1 MDHTTNGLVL
11 RPRMLAAGYSD
22 DELRR
27 MRAGRQ
33 LVALRPGAYVAGEDE
48 RLNNP
53 AARHLLAIEAALHQL
68 GPGAVVSHAS
78 AAVVHRLPLWAT
90 PLDRVHVTRDRRSGG
105 RRSRCLHLH
114 AAALELDEVELV
126 GGIPVTTVART
137 LADLA
142 RALPFEPALVPADAA
157 LHRHLVTPDDLEEAV
172 ERSSN
177 RRGNAA
183 ARRVIAFADGGGQSP
198 GETRSRV
205 ALLRAGVPPP
215 RLQAEFFARGG
226 RFIGRV
232 DFDWGEY
239 STVGEFDGK
248 VKYGREL
255 QTGQDLGEVVF
266 REKLRED
273 ALRDAGR
280 NVVRWTWA
288 ELSHFEVV
296 VDRLERAFRRG

>member
-1 MDHTTNGLVL
+1 
-11 RPRMLAAGYSD
+11 MLAAGYSD

-33 LVALRPGAYVAGEDE
+33 LVALRPGAYVTGDDE
-48 RLNNP
+48 RLRSP
-53 AARHLLAIEAALHQL
+53 ADRHLLAIGAALHQL

-90 PLDRVHVTRDRRSGG
+90 PLDRVHVTRNRRSGG
-105 RRSRCLHLH
+105 RRSRYLHLH
-114 AAALELDEVELV
+114 AAALDVDEVELV

-137 LADLA
+137 IADLA

-157 LHRHLVTPDDLEEAV
+157 LFRHLVTPMDLEDAV

-183 ARRVIAFADGGGQSP
+183 ARRVVAFGDGGGQSP

-205 ALLRAGVPPP
+205 ALFRAGLPPP
-215 RLQAEFFARGG
+215 RLQRELFSHTG

-232 DFDWGEY
+232 DFDWDELGC
-239 STVGEFDGK
+239 VGEFDGE

-255 QTGQDLGEVVF
+255 QAGQDPGEVVF
-266 REKLRED
+266 QEKLRED

-280 NVVRWTWA
+280 QVVRWVWA
-288 ELSHFEVV
+288 ELSRFEGV
-296 VDRLERAFRRG
+296 VDQLERAFERSAR